1 MVARFGWPLY
11 RAFFGPYTEKLWGR
25 APSEISA
32 DWAAERISL
41 LHLGDALVRLLGVP
55 RPEVRTYARR
65 YRYPRFGMGQLY
77 ETMAREIE
85 AQGGVIHLGARVT
98 RLETAGD
105 RVVALTATRAD
116 GIALR
121 VPVGQLLSTMP
132 LTDLSRALAG
142 GDRAPAAAERLHFRG
157 LTFLNL
163 GLARAEVSDATWM
176 YVADGA
182 RRISRIQ
189 EPKRRSR
196 WMAPEG
202 RTSLMLE
209 IPSDT
214 GDDVWT
220 APDEALEARM
230 QGELRALGIATGE
243 VQTRFTVRVEHGYPV
258 YHLDYQRDRQ
268 ELLAAVGRFT
278 NVRTAGRQGL
288 FRYVFMDV
296 AMQMG
301 RAAALEMIAGA
312 RPTASLDA
320 LGRSRGGGV
329 LETRAI
335 TA

>member
-1 MVARFGWPLY
+1 
-11 RAFFGPYTEKLWGR
+11 
-25 APSEISA
+25 
-32 DWAAERISL
+32 
-41 LHLGDALVRLLGVP
+41 
-55 RPEVRTYARR
+55 
-65 YRYPRFGMGQLY
+65 MGQLY

-98 RLETAGD
+98 HLETAGD
-105 RVVALTATRAD
+105 QVVALTATRAD
-116 GIALR
+116 GSALR

-132 LTDLSRALAG
+132 LPELSRRLARA
-142 GDRAPAAAERLHFRG
+142 DLAPAAALAAERLRFRG

-163 GLARAEVSDATWM
+163 GLGRAEVSDATWM

-182 RRISRIQ
+182 KRISRIQ
-189 EPKRRSR
+189 EPKRRSA

-209 IPSDT
+209 IPSDP
-214 GDDVWT
+214 GDDVWS
-220 APDEALEARM
+220 APDDALEARM
-230 QGELRALGIATGE
+230 SAELRSLGIHTGD

-258 YHLDYQRDRQ
+258 YHLDYQRDRA

-301 RAAALEMIAGA
+301 RAAALEMVAGA

-320 LGRSRGGGV
+320 LGRGRGV
-329 LETRAI
+329 IETRAI